1 MQKKIGKTKR
11 GGGGVIWKGETVLL
25 KISAATGFCLPASC
39 VYFQGSPLHRPFPHS
54 RFIVKNKSCWTFLW
68 LVLRANGKDISR
80 GGQCGRNGGHRW
92 SPQTSVL
99 RSHWSRGGWEW
110 AVRGE
115 PRASPGTS
123 ILLSPKSFSLARHWL
138 QPTRN
143 SPAKP
148 HPVRSPA
155 PSLS

>member
-1 MQKKIGKTKR
+1 MRIEIIWKNQTGGGKKRKNYYRNKSGCESSRDFHYLSADLLLQIRPAGLARGNAEKDWKNKK

-80 GGQCGRNGGHRW
+80 GGQCRGCGRNGGHRW

-99 RSHWSRGGWEW
+99 RSH
-110 AVRGE
+110 
-115 PRASPGTS
+115 
-123 ILLSPKSFSLARHWL
+123 
-138 QPTRN
+138 
-143 SPAKP
+143 
-148 HPVRSPA
+148 
-155 PSLS
+155 